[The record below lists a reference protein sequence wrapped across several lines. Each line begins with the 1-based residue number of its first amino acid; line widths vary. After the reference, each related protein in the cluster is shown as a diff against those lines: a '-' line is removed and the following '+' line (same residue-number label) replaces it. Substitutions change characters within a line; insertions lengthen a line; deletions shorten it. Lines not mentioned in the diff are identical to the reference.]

1 MEETLWMGAD
11 AEVEGEINAD
21 GDMARKDVD
30 TEKKKTF
37 IPEKEY
43 PRMSAC
49 VCLNRF

>member
-1 MEETLWMGAD
+1 MRAD

-30 TEKKKTF
+30 KEKKTL
-37 IPEKEY
+37 IWEKED